1 MSDLLKKKKSHLRAM
16 SKRLSCEPETGH
28 LLTTLGLGNTEK
40 EEEGRMQDLEDG
52 HCTPWNS

>member
-1 MSDLLKKKKSHLRAM
+1 M

-52 HCTPWNS
+52 HCTVQEMNGTQDNLGKLDIC

>member
-1 MSDLLKKKKSHLRAM
+1 M